1 MLNHCGTLTASQRQ
15 HDPIY
20 ARASLHGSMHA
31 PVAAPHRA
39 ATQSPMHLQPCQS
52 VNGTPFTATRDDV
65 IRAHGQ
71 PRSES
76 RNCVGL
82 TALDYG
88 DVVYRFQDSGRLEEV
103 TARAEV
109 LHLGTVAVPFRD
121 LAAFVQSSDNTA
133 FDRAGFLVSP
143 LYGIAFVPGEPCW
156 VTALARHCMA
166 EWEAI
171 RAS

>member
-1 MLNHCGTLTASQRQ
+1 MLNHCGALTASQRQ
-15 HDPIY
+15 HDQYTPVLRFTVRY
-20 ARASLHGSMHA
+20 TP
-31 PVAAPHRA
+31 PVAALHRA
-39 ATQSPMHLQPCQS
+39 ATESPMHLQPYLR

-71 PRSES
+71 PRIGS
-76 RNCVGL
+76 RNSVGL

-88 DVVYRFQDSGRLEEV
+88 DVVYRFQHSGRLEEV

-121 LAAFVQSSDNTA
+121 LAAFVQSSDSTD

>member
-1 MLNHCGTLTASQRQ
+1 
-15 HDPIY
+15 
-20 ARASLHGSMHA
+20 
-31 PVAAPHRA
+31 
-39 ATQSPMHLQPCQS
+39 MHLQPYER
-52 VNGTPFTATRDDV
+52 VNGMPFTATRDDV

-71 PRSES
+71 PRSEA
-76 RNCVGL
+76 RNTVGL

-121 LAAFVQSSDNTA
+121 LTAFVRSSDSAA

-143 LYGIAFVPGEPCW
+143 LYGIAFVPGEPGW
-156 VTALARHCMA
+156 VTALARHCVG
-166 EWEAI
+166 EWEAL

>member
-1 MLNHCGTLTASQRQ
+1 
-15 HDPIY
+15 
-20 ARASLHGSMHA
+20 
-31 PVAAPHRA
+31 
-39 ATQSPMHLQPCQS
+39 MHLRPYQS

-76 RNCVGL
+76 RNTVGL

-88 DVVYRFQDSGRLEEV
+88 NVVYRFQDNGRLEEV
-103 TARAEV
+103 TGRAEV

-121 LAAFVQSSDNTA
+121 LAAFVQSSDNKV

-143 LYGIAFVPGEPCW
+143 LYGIAFVPGEPSW
-156 VTALARHCMA
+156 VTALARHCMG
-166 EWEAI
+166 EWDAL
-171 RAS
+171 RVS

>member
-1 MLNHCGTLTASQRQ
+1 MLNHCGALTGCQPQ
-15 HDPIY
+15 HGPIY
-20 ARASLHGSMHA
+20 AHAAPHGSIHA
-31 PVAAPHRA
+31 PVALPHRI
-39 ATQSPMHLQPCQS
+39 ATESPMHLQTCQS
-52 VNGTPFTATRDDV
+52 VNGTPFTAMRDDV

-71 PRSES
+71 PRIES
-76 RNCVGL
+76 RNTVGL

-88 DVVYRFQDSGRLEEV
+88 DVVYRFQHSGRLEEV
-103 TARAEV
+103 TVGAEV
-109 LHLGTVAVPFRD
+109 LHLGPVAVPFRD
-121 LAAFVQSSDNTA
+121 LAAFVQSSDSTV

>member
-1 MLNHCGTLTASQRQ
+1 
-15 HDPIY
+15 
-20 ARASLHGSMHA
+20 
-31 PVAAPHRA
+31 
-39 ATQSPMHLQPCQS
+39 MHLQPYES
-52 VNGTPFTATRDDV
+52 VNCVPFTATRGDV
-65 IRAHGQ
+65 TRAHGQ

-76 RNCVGL
+76 RNTVGL

-121 LAAFVQSSDNTA
+121 LAAFVQLNDSTA

-143 LYGIAFVPGEPCW
+143 RYGIAFVPGEPCW
-156 VTALARHCMA
+156 VTALARHCVG

-171 RAS
+171 RPS